1 MGMDSV
7 ELVMGFEEAFG
18 IAIPDEE
25 AARMRTPR
33 RVLDFAAARVPTVRA
48 VRGLTQRTFYALR
61 RAVRA
66 QLDAAARLAP
76 ATPLRTL
83 APDRDAW
90 PVVWTRIRI
99 AAGEP
104 EWPESVP
111 WHGRWSGG
119 PATLGELARHVA
131 AQVVRGAAAR
141 GEPWTREGLELT
153 LREVVWDVVG
163 VRDFALDD
171 DFVHDLRID

>member
-7 ELVMGFEEAFG
+7 ELVIGFEAAFG

-48 VRGLTQRTFYALR
+48 DRCLTQRTFYALR
-61 RAVRA
+61 RAIRA
-66 QLDAAARLAP
+66 RVDAVAELAP
-76 ATPLRTL
+76 ATPLR
-83 APDRDAW
+83 AVEADRNAW

-99 AAGEP
+99 AAGELG
-104 EWPESVP
+104 WPQSVP
-111 WHGRWSGG
+111 WHGHWSGG

-131 AQVVRGAAAR
+131 AHVARGAPAR

-153 LREVVWDVVG
+153 LREVVWDVVS

-171 DFVHDLRID
+171 DFVRDLRID